1 MKKNYFS
8 PEVVETPVMIERNIL
23 SNYTS
28 SSADMDYDDTTY
40 SGIEWI

>member
-1 MKKNYFS
+1 MKKKYLV
-8 PEVVETPVMIERNIL
+8 PDVEITWVMMEKNIL

-40 SGIEWI
+40 SGIEWL